1 MFKKFYLLALIFL
14 AASSLLQA
22 DETEPVAVE
31 KSSIVEEIA
40 SKIPEIPEVPEEE
53 LIELVGYFTALS
65 GGVPALKLN
74 EVEVAALSEGLE
86 KGIAGEWSLQDF
98 PQEAIQAAFVQAQ
111 ARATALQKEETDED
125 DEEETDEAEEDAE
138 AGEEVAESGEDVIEI
153 PVIDLDALKKIGL
166 VMVSQSGLD
175 QLGFSVED
183 AARIKK
189 GFITGSSVTEP
200 GAEIEAKM
208 PAFQKFIRARV
219 EKAQAAAA
227 AKAEAV
233 AAERIATGKA
243 FFEEL
248 VEDADV
254 QKSESGLHYK
264 VLEPG
269 ADEKPT
275 LQDTVLVHYKG
286 TLIDGTKFD
295 SSYDRG
301 TPAKFPLSGVV
312 PGFGEGLTKVGAG
325 GKIILYIPSELG
337 YGNSPRPGGAIKPGD
352 TLIFECELIEVNPE

>member
-1 MFKKFYLLALIFL
+1 MFKKFYLFALICL
-14 AASSLLQA
+14 TASSLLQA
-22 DETEPVAVE
+22 DETGPAAVE
-31 KSSIVEEIA
+31 DSSIVEEIA

-74 EVEVAALSEGLE
+74 EVEIAALSEGLE
-86 KGIAGEWSLQDF
+86 KGIAGEWTLQDF

-111 ARATALQKEETDED
+111 ARATALQKEETDDED
-125 DEEETDEAEEDAE
+125 EDETEV
-138 AGEEVAESGEDVIEI
+138 GEEVAGSDEAVLEI

-175 QLGFSVED
+175 QLGFNVED

-189 GFITGSSVTEP
+189 GFIAGSNVTEP

-227 AKAEAV
+227 AKAEAI
-233 AAERIATGKA
+233 AAERVAAGKA

-248 VEDADV
+248 IEDADV

-301 TPAKFPLSGVV
+301 SPATFPLSGVV

-337 YGNSPRPGGAIKPGD
+337 YGNSPRPGGTIKPGD